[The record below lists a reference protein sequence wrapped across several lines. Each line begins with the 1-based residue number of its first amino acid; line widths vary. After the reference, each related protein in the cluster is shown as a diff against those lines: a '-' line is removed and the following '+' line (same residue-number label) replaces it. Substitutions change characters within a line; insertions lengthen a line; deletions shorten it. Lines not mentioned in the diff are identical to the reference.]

1 MRLVSAI
8 VAVIT
13 LSLPLSS
20 QAVIVITAAEH
31 RGDITFTYRG
41 TLDLTG
47 LGTPQGPPANAA
59 SEINP
64 EIGAIQFG
72 NGDIGQMQFW
82 DSTYTFPQF
91 GTGSDGSPDTVTG
104 PGFSIYCCG
113 SFGVHVGYE
122 SNTFISGS
130 MSWTSDTFDATL
142 LPGNYVIDLPSDT
155 IRLIIPGK
163 FGHTKHTDSLTAT
176 AAVESSAEPATV
188 ALTSF
193 PEPATLGLTSVP
205 EPATLAL
212 LGIGLAGLGLS
223 RRAQRPLPGRSGFSG
238 RSGF

>member
-13 LSLPLSS
+13 LSLPLHS

-41 TLDLTG
+41 TLDLTEE

-82 DSTYTFPQF
+82 RSTYTFPQF
-91 GTGSDGSPDTVTG
+91 GTGSDASPDTVTG

-113 SFGVHVGYE
+113 AFGVYVGYE

-142 LPGNYVIDLPSDT
+142 WPGNYVIDLPSDT

-163 FGHTKHTDSLTAT
+163 FGDKKHTDSLMAT
-176 AAVESSAEPATV
+176 AAVESSAEPAIV

-193 PEPATLGLTSVP
+193 AEPATLSLTSLP

-212 LGIGLAGLGLS
+212 LGIGLAGIALS
-223 RRAQRPLPGRSGFSG
+223 RRKHMG
-238 RSGF
+238 

>member
-47 LGTPQGPPANAA
+47 LVDRQGPPANAA

-82 DSTYTFPQF
+82 RSTYTFEQF
-91 GTGSDGSPDTVTG
+91 GTGSDTPDTVTG

-113 SFGVHVGYE
+113 AFGVYVGYE

-142 LPGNYVIDLPSDT
+142 WPGNYVIDLPSDT

-163 FGHTKHTDSLTAT
+163 FGNTKHTDSLTVT
-176 AAVESSAEPATV
+176 AAGESSPEPATV
-188 ALTSF
+188 GLASF
-193 PEPATLGLTSVP
+193 P

-212 LGIGLAGLGLS
+212 LAGGLLTLGAM
-223 RRAQRPLPGRSGFSG
+223 RRRTR
-238 RSGF
+238 